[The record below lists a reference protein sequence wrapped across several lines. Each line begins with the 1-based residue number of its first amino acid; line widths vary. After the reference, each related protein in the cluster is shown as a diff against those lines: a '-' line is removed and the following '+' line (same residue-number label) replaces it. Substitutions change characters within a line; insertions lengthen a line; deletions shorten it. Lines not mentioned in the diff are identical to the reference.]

1 MNKSQI
7 LLQIESLNNRL
18 NAFKYVRGIGWSPA
32 KGKDRIEILS
42 EIKNLK
48 AELPR
53 AEYEQ
58 EVARYGWK
66 SVERN
71 A

>member
-7 LLQIESLNNRL
+7 LLEIQSLNNRL
-18 NAFKYVRGIGWSPA
+18 NAFKYVRGIGWSSA

-48 AELPR
+48 DELPR
-53 AEYEQ
+53 VEYEQ
-58 EVARYGWK
+58 EVTQYGWK

>member
-7 LLQIESLNNRL
+7 LFKIECLNSRL
-18 NAFKYVRGIGWSPA
+18 DAFEYVRGIGWSPA

-42 EIKNLK
+42 EIKNLR

-58 EVARYGWK
+58 EVAQYGWK

>member
-1 MNKSQI
+1 MNKSKI
-7 LLQIESLNNRL
+7 LREINYLNDRL
-18 NAFKYVRGIGWSPA
+18 EAFKYVRGIGWSPA
-32 KGKDRIEILS
+32 KGKNRIEILS
-42 EIKNLK
+42 QIKNLK

-53 AEYEQ
+53 AKYDQ
-58 EVARYGWK
+58 EVAQHGWK

>member
-7 LLQIESLNNRL
+7 LLEIKSLNNRL
-18 NAFKYVRGIGWSPA
+18 DAFEYSRGIGWSPA
-32 KGKDRIEILS
+32 KGKDRIKILS
-42 EIKNLK
+42 EIKNLR

-58 EVARYGWK
+58 EVAQNGWK